1 MCTTLKCLSF
11 QAFEISKDADNPVP
25 VLILDNSTS
34 KFSDYWSRQSLV
46 AWKYTLQI
54 RGYKPDEEVHII
66 QPGTTEMTHV
76 PLKDLDALDLPC
88 SRGQPTLDGIV
99 EQLEAVL
106 FNYGNKMI
114 NIWVMSDGRAE
125 GQEAFVNSMNNR
137 ILQRGFSESQ
147 NVNVLGVH
155 MCHSHLEA
163 KETPKLISEVMRLS
177 GLFSEK
183 TECQIGDIVSFSKRL
198 VAVLDRMPVK
208 MFELRKPAGR
218 DMTKFGKIHMLLLEL
233 PCSSFLPSVC

>member
-1 MCTTLKCLSF
+1 M
-11 QAFEISKDADNPVP
+11 
-25 VLILDNSTS
+25 
-34 KFSDYWSRQSLV
+34 
-46 AWKYTLQI
+46 QI

-66 QPGTTEMTHV
+66 RPGTTEMTHV

-88 SRGQPTLDGIV
+88 RGKLTLDGIV

-114 NIWVMSDGRAE
+114 NIWVMSDSRAE
-125 GQEAFVNSMNNR
+125 GPEAFVNSMNNR

-218 DMTKFGKIHMLLLEL
+218 DMTKFGKIHMLLLES
-233 PCSSFLPSVC
+233 PCSSFLPSIRRKVPRGERAHKLLVFNI